1 MIKKINVLI
10 SGNVSDIK
18 DANTIIEKNIEYCAE
33 NKVLSRVETEILKL
47 YIFDRYSIY
56 SYT

>member
-1 MIKKINVLI
+1 MIKKVNVLI

-33 NKVLSRVETEILKL
+33 IKVLSRVETEITFN
-47 YIFDRYSIY
+47 ISIGRRSFD
-56 SYT
+56 